1 MTSADGHGR
10 KKKDATKQA
19 CAQLLGQLNYYK
31 SSPLFLASSIYKAQK
46 KMANPPREAKR
57 KTIVKDK
64 KMDPSYGHQINPVS
78 RLIQVSEKRANNSTN
93 NTRFRCYKPRTREA
107 RRSI

>member
-19 CAQLLGQLNYYK
+19 CAQLLDQLNYYK

-78 RLIQVSEKRANNSTN
+78 RLIQVSAKTNNSTN

-107 RRSI
+107 HLSI